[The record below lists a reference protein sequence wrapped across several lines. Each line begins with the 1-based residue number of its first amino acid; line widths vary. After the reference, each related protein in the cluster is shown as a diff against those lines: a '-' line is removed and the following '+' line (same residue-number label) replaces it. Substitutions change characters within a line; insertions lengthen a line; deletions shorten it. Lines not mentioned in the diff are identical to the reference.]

1 MRRGGSEHQ
10 VALLARYLP
19 RELFDVH
26 LYLSD
31 REGELLAD
39 LPADVCIHSPS
50 RRCETTSL
58 WDRLPGTIL
67 RRQACEFAGIVRREQ
82 IDVIYDRAFHNT
94 MIAGHPSIQ
103 ATLRNHGVRRVSTI
117 VSPPHEALPMVEKR
131 FVWAKRRLLAGAY
144 RRSDQVIA
152 VSRAA
157 ADSAASYYGLPR
169 EQIEVIY
176 NPVETIAEIKSE
188 HRFANHDP
196 LRIVCVGRM
205 TPEKGQAD
213 LIAAIGCLRGKWPA
227 NLPRLQLRL
236 IGDGPDRAALE
247 QQWSRLAGEDGDVDG
262 HLVEF
267 VGVVSPAIPE
277 IAAADALVLPS
288 RFEGMPN
295 VVLEAFAV
303 STPVLATR
311 SGGTVELQA
320 VAHEPTCFW
329 VPTNDPDALA
339 TGLRE
344 LASSPE
350 TRRLHVQT
358 AHALIRSRH
367 SVAATVE
374 KMSAILCA

>member
-1 MRRGGSEHQ
+1 
-10 VALLARYLP
+10 
-19 RELFDVH
+19 LFEVH

-31 REGELLAD
+31 REGELLAG
-39 LPADVCIHSPS
+39 LPADVCIYSPS
-50 RRCETTSL
+50 GRSNSASL

-67 RRQACEFAGIVRREQ
+67 RRRAAEFADIVRHEQ

-103 ATLRNHGVRRVSTI
+103 ASLQNLGVRRVSTI

-152 VSRAA
+152 VSRAT
-157 ADSAASYYGLPR
+157 ADSAASYYDLPR
-169 EQIEVIY
+169 ERIEVIY
-176 NPVETIAEIKSE
+176 NPVETAAEFKAEQQFS
-188 HRFANHDP
+188 NHDP

-213 LIAAIGCLRGKWPA
+213 LIAAIDRLRGKWA
-227 NLPRLQLRL
+227 ADLPRLQLRF
-236 IGDGPDRAALE
+236 IGDGPDRTALE
-247 QQWSRLAGEDGDVDG
+247 QQWSSLAGDEGNVDG
-262 HLVEF
+262 HTVEF
-267 VGVVSPAIPE
+267 VGVVSPAIQE

-295 VVLEAFAV
+295 VVLESFAV
-303 STPVLATR
+303 GTPVLATR

-320 VAHEPTCFW
+320 IADEPTCFW
-329 VPTNDPDALA
+329 ASPNDPDALA

-344 LASSPE
+344 LASRPE
-350 TRRLHVQT
+350 IRWQHAQT
-358 AHALIRSRH
+358 AQALIRSRH
-367 SVAATVE
+367 SVEATVE
-374 KMSAILCA
+374 KISAILCA